1 MPKSN
6 VSVGWGPRVESVDE
20 SADAVAR
27 LVTALAQL
35 DPALTEWRGGRSEH
49 AQTVVTAD
57 HADLVRRLLEG
68 RTRGDFDNEV
78 IESLGY
84 SVYWRSGTEDRRAA
98 VTLSVHIGASS
109 LGNSAVL
116 GLPDPDVVPSLY
128 TRETAHKLVCTL
140 VQLFNPD
147 SVLWSNHDLLDR
159 QKEPDRPS
167 EDGRGY
173 ISGALVG
180 EPAGW
185 ANYLS
190 DSNPVTFDAA
200 LLPTGATVEHL
211 GNGTL
216 VTLGSDPADP
226 PLDDVLQ
233 VRRAMGYEVPVQR
246 PQPTSPPSPP
256 MTSTTRTA
264 PASAPQ
270 SSERRTQE

>member
-1 MPKSN
+1 MSKSF
-6 VSVGWGPRVESVDE
+6 VSVGWGSRVESVDAC
-20 SADAVAR
+20 ADKVAW
-27 LVTALAQL
+27 LMTALAEL
-35 DPALTEWRGGRSEH
+35 DPALTEWRGGRTKR
-49 AQTVVTAD
+49 AQTVATTD
-57 HADLVRRLLEG
+57 HADLVQRLLEG
-68 RTRGDFDNEV
+68 RNRGDSDKEV

-84 SVYWRSGTEDRRAA
+84 SVVWSNGVRDNRRLA
-98 VTLSVHIGASS
+98 TMRVHIGASS
-109 LGNSAVL
+109 PIGNSMTVTLPEPDAV
-116 GLPDPDVVPSLY
+116 PNLY

-140 VQLFNPD
+140 VQLFTPETL
-147 SVLWSNHDLLDR
+147 LWSNHNLLGK
-159 QKEPDRPS
+159 QSEPDRPR

-200 LLPTGATVEHL
+200 LLPAGATVEHL

-246 PQPTSPPSPP
+246 PQPTSPPSP
-256 MTSTTRTA
+256 R
-264 PASAPQ
+264 
-270 SSERRTQE
+270 